1 MQKVGAA
8 NRPYDAAKRRLC
20 RETTV
25 TVVMCHGLEGYLA
38 KLQSRILENVDGIRN
53 LTITGK
59 MDSPKFG
66 NGCELRKKMIFEIVM
81 KHVREAGFL

>member
-1 MQKVGAA
+1 MVAA

-25 TVVMCHGLEGYLA
+25 MCHGLEGYLA
-38 KLQSRILENVDGIRN
+38 KLQCRILENVDGIRN
-53 LTITGK
+53 WTITRG
-59 MDSPKFG
+59 MNSPKFG
-66 NGCELRKKMIFEIVM
+66 NGCDLRKKMIFEIVM